1 VTKVERLEQ
10 EIVKLSRSERT
21 ALRQWLESYLADQ
34 WDREIE
40 TDARSGRLDRLARQA
55 LEAHRAGRTKAL

>member
-1 VTKVERLEQ
+1 MTKVERLEQ

-21 ALRQWLESYLADQ
+21 ALRQWLEFYLADQ

>member
-1 VTKVERLEQ
+1 MTKVERLEQ